1 MIMQM
6 KLGEILQLDAVI
18 KSIID
23 SKNLAVS
30 AVFKFRLLGILKS
43 IETHVNNYEIVRVEK
58 VKQYGK
64 QTLDENGNMIDCKV
78 EPNTENEKLFKQ
90 DIEEILN
97 TDVVADIQK
106 LKLKETF
113 DSGLP
118 TNYLLH
124 LYPIMEQN

>member
-1 MIMQM
+1 MQM

-23 SKNLAVS
+23 SKELVVS

-43 IETHVNNYEIVRVEK
+43 IETHVNNYEIVRIEK

-78 EPNTENEKLFKQ
+78 EPNTENEKLFRL

-97 TDVVADIQK
+97 TDVVVDIQK

>member
-1 MIMQM
+1 MQM

-43 IETHVNNYEIVRVEK
+43 IETHVNNYEIVRIEK

-78 EPNTENEKLFKQ
+78 EPNTENEKLFRL

-97 TDVVADIQK
+97 TDVVVDIQK

>member
-1 MIMQM
+1 M
-6 KLGEILQLDAVI
+6 KLNEVLQLDAVI

-23 SKNLAVS
+23 SKELAVS

-43 IETHVNNYEIVRVEK
+43 IETHVNNYEIIRIEK

-78 EPNTENEKLFKQ
+78 EPNTENEKLFRL

-97 TDVVADIQK
+97 TDVVVDIQK

>member
-1 MIMQM
+1 MEM
-6 KLGEILQLDAVI
+6 KLNEVLQLDAVI

-23 SKNLAVS
+23 SKELPVS
-30 AVFKFRLLGILKS
+30 TVFKFRLLGILKS
-43 IETHVNNYEIVRVEK
+43 LESHVNNYEIVRVEK

-64 QTLDENGNMIDCKV
+64 QTLDEKGNMIDCKV
-78 EPNTENEKLFKQ
+78 EPNTENEKLFRL

-97 TDVVADIQK
+97 TDVVVDIQK

>member
-1 MIMQM
+1 MQM

-23 SKNLAVS
+23 SKELVVS

-43 IETHVNNYEIVRVEK
+43 IETHVNNYEIVIIEK

-78 EPNTENEKLFKQ
+78 EPNTENEKLFRL

-97 TDVVADIQK
+97 TDVVVDIQK